1 VTKID
6 LQVLA
11 NQLNALAEVYE
22 RKAVTPKALE
32 VWFDTLREFP
42 CEQVM
47 ALLIGWP
54 KSHHK
59 MPVPSEVWKAMNEWA
74 IERREHKALLES
86 RTPAFH
92 PGVGGAQA
100 EAFIAQM
107 RKTLNNP
114 EFTPLEHW
122 QRVHDRQKPGS
133 IGRRYAEEV
142 LKRRGVI
149 LDREPG
155 SDDEPAEKAA

>member
-47 ALLIGWP
+47 ILLIGWP

-59 MPVPSEVWKAMNEWA
+59 MPVPSEVWKAMNEWT
-74 IERREHKALLES
+74 IDQRERHAFLDRQA
-86 RTPAFH
+86 PAFH
-92 PGVGGAQA
+92 PGVGGKQA
-100 EAFIAQM
+100 EAFIKAM
-107 RKTLNNP
+107 RETLNKP
-114 EFTPLEHW
+114 KWSPLEHW
-122 QRVHDRQKPGS
+122 QRVHDRQPDGS
-133 IGRRYAEEV
+133 IGRRFAAEV
-142 LKRRGVI
+142 LRKRGV

-155 SDDEPAEKAA
+155 SDDEVAAG